1 MGEGGGEAG
10 GSEGV
15 GGGGE
20 GEGAGD
26 GGKGGGSEGDAEGG
40 GGEGAGCVAAAARPR
55 AETAKL
61 RTTARTTVRT
71 MGAREV
77 AAPPQCTAFERV
89 TELTECHCRSFA
101 SESRGKHFSDFPI
114 GAMGKLQV
122 SAARIDCS

>member
-26 GGKGGGSEGDAEGG
+26 EGTGGGSEGDAEGG

-71 MGAREV
+71 TGAREV
-77 AAPPQCTAFERV
+77 AAPPQYAAFERV
-89 TELTECHCRSFA
+89 TELTGVSLPQFCER
-101 SESRGKHFSDFPI
+101 ESRLALQRFPHRGDGKIAGLCGTHR
-114 GAMGKLQV
+114 L
-122 SAARIDCS
+122 